1 VWAASLFVAYNLIG
15 FLILPVCIRFFGARQ
30 IAHQLDRS
38 AQIKSVRI
46 NPYVLSL
53 RIRGLLVQDKDGQP
67 FVSWDEFYAN
77 FQLSS
82 FFRKPWVFK
91 EVRLVHPFVRARM
104 NKDYTLNFSD
114 LVKKFSTESGPPKP
128 SKPLFLEIEQ
138 LNITGALVSIT
149 DLTPRVPF
157 HHNIGPVELTVTR
170 FRTEPQSQ
178 NPYSFSGTTDSGE
191 RFTWSGSFSLDP
203 IRSFGE
209 LAMQGVSIPRYA
221 ALYQDMTRFDIP
233 QGTVS
238 FQSAY
243 DVALTSSNALATI
256 TNASFLL
263 QGFKLVDR
271 SNKTEVLDLDALRV
285 RGMSASLSSRSTE
298 ISEVAVSGGRIN
310 VRRDR
315 DDRINLIDLSQPAED
330 FTNAPGGILT
340 LLKAATNVFAAFLGS
355 TNLWSATLHELNVTN
370 CELRGE
376 DLANRRPVH
385 LDLDQVSVSA
395 HELSNLPGSNQTV
408 SLTLRWNTNGT
419 IRVDSAIR
427 IQPPTADVDLS
438 VHNLELKPL
447 DPYLE
452 PFVNIFIVDSKVNL
466 DGRLS
471 LRSTNGAL
479 PEVAFRG
486 DAGLDDFATVDA
498 KMAED
503 LVKWR
508 SIQASGMNAV
518 LQPPT
523 VAVKQITMVDPL
535 ARIAIE
541 TNGAINV
548 LSALRFGETNAS
560 KERVAPAAPA
570 QSGRQP
576 SGSLG
581 QKLGGFLR
589 ELLAG
594 GTNGLGGGALPKIT
608 LETLAITNGSAE
620 FHDRSTQPPV
630 TALIS
635 ELNGTIKGL
644 TSEELR
650 QADLNLAGRIDRTGQ
665 FEVIGKL
672 NPLMKNTPTDLKVNL
687 HGVNLVPAS
696 PYAGRFLGYRLTG
709 GKLDL
714 QVSYTI
720 SDQRLDAKNVLGID
734 HFTLG
739 EKVESPD
746 ATHLPVK
753 LAVALLKDRN
763 GKIEL
768 DVPIEGNLD
777 DPEFHYGKVISRV
790 VVNIITKLVTSPF
803 AVLGAIFG
811 GKGEEVSYQDFAAGE
826 VELQASQADKLE
838 ALINGLTERP
848 GLQLAIEGSF
858 DPVSD
863 AEGLRRQKL
872 RKQFRSNKWAGL
884 RRSEQ
889 AETSPEQISL
899 SDEEYQAYVQT
910 AYRAM
915 IQTNPAPDKAEAGD
929 LKTKQVERTAV
940 AVTDTTDLKGAAALM
955 KRPVSTPN
963 LSATDMEKAL
973 LDTIPVTNDDLNQL
987 ALERARRAQQKILG
1001 SGKIEAERIS
1011 LKPSDSGDASKPAAR
1026 VYFHLE

>member
-1 VWAASLFVAYNLIG
+1 VWSGGLFLAYAVTG
-15 FLILPVCIRFFGARQ
+15 FLILPLCIRWIGARQ
-30 IAHQLDRS
+30 ISRQLDRQ
-38 AQIKSVRI
+38 AQIKSVRV
-46 NPYVLSL
+46 NPFVLSL
-53 RIRGLLVQDKDGQP
+53 SIRGLLIQDKDGQP

-128 SKPLFLEIEQ
+128 SKPLFLEVEQ
-138 LNITGALVSIT
+138 LHITGALASLT
-149 DLTPRVPF
+149 DLTPRVAF
-157 HHNIGPVELTVTR
+157 HHDIGPVELTVTR

-221 ALYQDMTRFDIP
+221 ALYQDLTRFDIP

-238 FQSAY
+238 FQSTY
-243 DVALTSSNALATI
+243 DVALTSSKALASI

-271 SNKTEVLDLDALRV
+271 SNKTEVMDLDTLRV
-285 RGMSASLSSRSTE
+285 RGMSADLASRSTE
-298 ISEVAVSGGRIN
+298 ISEVAVSGGRID

-315 DDRINLIDLSQPAED
+315 DERINLIDLSQPAQD
-330 FTNAPGGILT
+330 FTNAPGGVLA

-370 CELRGE
+370 CELRCE

-385 LDLDQVSVSA
+385 LDLDQVVVA
-395 HELSNLPGSNQTV
+395 GHELSNLPGTNQTV
-408 SLTLRWNTNGT
+408 TVALRWNTNGT
-419 IRVDSAIR
+419 IRVDTAIR

-452 PFVNIFIVDSKVNL
+452 PFVNIFVVDSKVNL
-466 DGRLS
+466 EGHLS
-471 LRSTNGAL
+471 LHSTNGAL
-479 PEVAFRG
+479 PEVAFQG
-486 DAGLDDFATVDA
+486 DARLDDFATVDGV
-498 KMAED
+498 MSEE
-503 LVKWR
+503 LLKWQ
-508 SIQASGMNAV
+508 SVQASGMNAI

-523 VAVKQITMVDPL
+523 VTVKQITLVDPL
-535 ARIAIE
+535 ARVAIE
-541 TNGAINV
+541 TNGVINL
-548 LSALRFGETNAS
+548 LSVMRLGETNAS
-560 KERVAPAAPA
+560 TGLVASKAVPPPARH
-570 QSGRQP
+570 QG
-576 SGSLG
+576 GSLN
-581 QKLGGFLR
+581 QKFGGFLR

-594 GTNGLGGGALPKIT
+594 GTNGLGGGGLPKIT
-608 LETLAITNGSAE
+608 VDTLAITNGGAQ
-620 FHDRSTQPPV
+620 FYDRSIHPPV
-630 TALIS
+630 IASIN

-650 QADLNLAGRIDRTGQ
+650 QADLNLTGRIDRSGQ
-665 FEVIGKL
+665 FEVTGKL

-687 HGVNLVPAS
+687 RGVDLVPVS
-696 PYAGRFLGYRLTG
+696 PYSGRFLGYRLTG

-720 SDQRLDAKNVLGID
+720 SEQKLDAKNVLDID

-803 AVLGAIFG
+803 AVLGAVFG
-811 GKGEEVSYQDFAAGE
+811 GKGEEVGYQDFAPGE
-826 VELQASQADKLE
+826 AELQASQSDKLE

-863 AEGLRRQKL
+863 AAGLRRQKL
-872 RKQFRSNKWAGL
+872 RNDFRRDKWAGL

-889 AETSPEQISL
+889 AQTSPEQIGL

-915 IQTNPAPDKAEAGD
+915 IQTNPAPDKPETGD
-929 LKTKQVERTAV
+929 LKAKQIERTTAP
-940 AVTDTTDLKGAAALM
+940 ASDPDLKGAAALM
-955 KRPVSTPN
+955 KRPVSTPA
-963 LSATDMEKAL
+963 LPTTDMEQAL
-973 LDTIPVTNDDLNQL
+973 LATIPVTNDDLNQL
-987 ALERARRAQQKILG
+987 ALERARRTQEKILA
-1001 SGKIEAERIS
+1001 SGKIEANRVS
-1011 LKPSDSGDASKPAAR
+1011 LKPSDTGDSSKPAAR